1 MQDQLHRKRH
11 SQTKVDA
18 VGVLILVFSS
28 FHSKASGKKKGYAIC
43 NKKFL
48 HNFYMTLSLII
59 EEHKPVLYNDKI

>member
-28 FHSKASGKKKGYAIC
+28 FHSKASGKKKAMPFVTRSSCTIS
-43 NKKFL
+43 
-48 HNFYMTLSLII
+48 T
-59 EEHKPVLYNDKI
+59 